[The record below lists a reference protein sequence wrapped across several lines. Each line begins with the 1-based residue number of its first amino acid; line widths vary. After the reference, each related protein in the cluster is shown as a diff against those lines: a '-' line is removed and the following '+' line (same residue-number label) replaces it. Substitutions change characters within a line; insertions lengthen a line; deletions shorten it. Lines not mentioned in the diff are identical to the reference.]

1 MGEQNLTLNPSVP
14 FDEKILKILEYV
26 LPYTDTIMV
35 VLLIIC
41 GIYYSFLTRF
51 VQFRMLKS
59 VFKILTERNENHTKE
74 HISPFQALMIS
85 TASRVGI
92 GNIAGISIAI
102 AAGGAGALF
111 WMWFMAFF
119 GGASAFAEST
129 LAQIYKSKDN
139 TGGFKGGPAY
149 YIKKALGSH
158 FFGAFFAFILIIT
171 YAYGFN
177 GLQSQTMTS
186 AFKVYYDMF
195 NPNAT
200 TDFASSSWPM
210 IIGIILTLFGIWMFF
225 SHHTKIGKVSSLIVP
240 FMALA
245 YILLAFIAVLINFEK
260 IPSVIVLIFESA
272 FDFKA
277 ILGGFAGSALVIGI
291 KRGLF
296 SNEAGMGSAP
306 NAAAAALTSH
316 PAKQGIIQAF
326 SVLIDVIVCTSS
338 GFLVLFS
345 MAYFNVGA
353 DGKPLL
359 TAMPLVQE
367 AMREYYGGFGVH
379 FITIAIVL
387 FAITSLIGNYYYAQA
402 NVKYLTNSKLVMN
415 LFRITA
421 VVMIF
426 IGSQMNL
433 KLAWSLADLTMAFMA
448 VTNIVSL
455 LLLGG
460 IVNKVLKDFNT
471 QQDSKI
477 NPKFS
482 ASKLG
487 IKNAECWD

>member
-1 MGEQNLTLNPSVP
+1 MNLDIMLDFANKASDIIANKIVP
-14 FDEKILKILEYV
+14 N
-26 LPYTDTIMV
+26 TDIIMV
-35 VLLIIC
+35 VLLIVC
-41 GIYYSFLTRF
+41 GLYYSFLTRF
-51 VQFRMLKS
+51 VQFRMLSS
-59 VFKILTERNENHTKE
+59 VFKILTEKNEGHAKE

-92 GNIAGISIAI
+92 GNIAGISLAL
-102 AAGGAGALF
+102 ATGGAGALF
-111 WMWFMAFF
+111 WMWVMAFF

-129 LAQIYKSKDN
+129 LAQVYKSKDD

-186 AFKVYYDMF
+186 SFKVYYDMF
-195 NPNAT
+195 NPNTAV
-200 TDFASSSWPM
+200 DFASSSWPM
-210 IIGIILTLFGIWMFF
+210 IIGIVLTIFGAWMFF
-225 SHHTKIGKVSSLIVP
+225 SHHTKIGKISSLIVP

-245 YILLAFIAVLINFEK
+245 YVLLAVIAVLMNFDK
-260 IPSVIVLIFESA
+260 IPSVIHMILQSA

-277 ILGGFAGSALVIGI
+277 IFGGFAGSALVIGI

-316 PAKQGIIQAF
+316 PAKQGVIQAF
-326 SVLIDVIVCTSS
+326 SVLIDVVVCTSS

-345 MAYFNVGA
+345 MAYLGLGENKI
-353 DGKPLL
+353 DGG
-359 TAMPLVQE
+359 MPLVQE
-367 AMREYYGGFGVH
+367 AMREYYGSFGIH

-402 NVKYLTNSKLVMN
+402 NVKYLTNSKFVMN

-421 VVMIF
+421 VAMIF

-433 KLAWSLADLTMAFMA
+433 KLAWNLADLTMAFMA
-448 VTNIVSL
+448 TTNIISL

-471 QQDSKI
+471 QQKSGID
-477 NPKFS
+477 PKFN

>member
-1 MGEQNLTLNPSVP
+1 MNLDIMLDFANKASDIIANKIVP
-14 FDEKILKILEYV
+14 N
-26 LPYTDTIMV
+26 TDIIMV
-35 VLLIIC
+35 VLLIVC
-41 GIYYSFLTRF
+41 GLYYSFLTRF
-51 VQFRMLKS
+51 VQFRMLSS
-59 VFKILTERNENHTKE
+59 VFKILTEKNEGHAKE

-92 GNIAGISIAI
+92 GNIAGISLAL
-102 AAGGAGALF
+102 ATGGAGALF
-111 WMWFMAFF
+111 WMWVMAFF

-129 LAQIYKSKDN
+129 LAQVYKSKDD

-186 AFKVYYDMF
+186 SFKVYYDMF
-195 NPNAT
+195 NPNAAV
-200 TDFASSSWPM
+200 DFALSSWPM
-210 IIGIILTLFGIWMFF
+210 IIGIVLTIFGAWMFF
-225 SHHTKIGKVSSLIVP
+225 SHHTKIGKISSLIVP

-245 YILLAFIAVLINFEK
+245 YVLLAVIAVLMNFDK
-260 IPSVIVLIFESA
+260 IPSVIHMILQSA

-277 ILGGFAGSALVIGI
+277 IFGGFAGSALVIGI

-316 PAKQGIIQAF
+316 PAKQGVIQAF
-326 SVLIDVIVCTSS
+326 SVLIDVVVCTSS

-345 MAYFNVGA
+345 MAYLGLGENKI
-353 DGKPLL
+353 DGG
-359 TAMPLVQE
+359 MPLVQE
-367 AMREYYGGFGVH
+367 AMREYYGSFGIH

-402 NVKYLTNSKLVMN
+402 NVKYLTNSKFVMN

-421 VVMIF
+421 VAMIF

-433 KLAWSLADLTMAFMA
+433 KLAWNLADLTMAFMA
-448 VTNIVSL
+448 TTNIISL

-471 QQDSKI
+471 QQKSGID
-477 NPKFS
+477 PKFN

>member
-1 MGEQNLTLNPSVP
+1 MNLDIVLGFANKVSDIIANKIVP
-14 FDEKILKILEYV
+14 N
-26 LPYTDTIMV
+26 TDIIMV
-35 VLLIIC
+35 VLLIVC
-41 GIYYSFLTRF
+41 GLYYSFLTRF
-51 VQFRMLKS
+51 VQFRMLNS
-59 VFKILTERNENHTKE
+59 VFKILTEKNEGHTKE

-92 GNIAGISIAI
+92 GNIAGISLAL
-102 AAGGAGALF
+102 ATGGAGALF
-111 WMWFMAFF
+111 WMWVMAFF

-129 LAQIYKSKDN
+129 LAQVYKSKDD

-158 FFGAFFAFILIIT
+158 FFGTFFAFILIIT

-186 AFKVYYDMF
+186 SFKIYYDMF

-200 TDFASSSWPM
+200 VDFASSSWSM
-210 IIGIILTLFGIWMFF
+210 TIGIILTIFGAWMFF
-225 SHHTKIGKVSSLIVP
+225 SHHTKIGKISSLIVP

-245 YILLAFIAVLINFEK
+245 YILLAVIAVLMNFDK
-260 IPSVIVLIFESA
+260 IPSVVHMILQSA

-277 ILGGFAGSALVIGI
+277 IFGGFAGSALVIGI

-345 MAYFNVGA
+345 TAYLGLGQSKI
-353 DGKPLL
+353 DGG
-359 TAMPLVQE
+359 MPLVQE
-367 AMREYYGGFGVH
+367 AMREYYGSFGIH

-387 FAITSLIGNYYYAQA
+387 FAVTSLIGNYYYAQA
-402 NVKYLTNSKLVMN
+402 NVKYLTNSKFAMN

-421 VVMIF
+421 VAMIF

-433 KLAWSLADLTMAFMA
+433 KLAWNLADLTMAFMA
-448 VTNIVSL
+448 TTNIISL

-460 IVNKVLKDFNT
+460 IVNKVLKDFYT
-471 QQDSKI
+471 QQKSGTD
-477 NPKFS
+477 PKFN

>member
-1 MGEQNLTLNPSVP
+1 MNLDIVLNFANKASDIIANKIVP
-14 FDEKILKILEYV
+14 N
-26 LPYTDTIMV
+26 TDIIMV

-41 GIYYSFLTRF
+41 GFYCSFLTRF
-51 VQFRMLKS
+51 VQFRMLSS
-59 VFKILTERNENHTKE
+59 VFKILTEKNEAHTKE

-92 GNIAGISIAI
+92 GNIAGISLAL
-102 AAGGAGALF
+102 ATGGAGALF
-111 WMWFMAFF
+111 WMWVMAFF

-129 LAQIYKSKDN
+129 LAQVYKSKDD

-186 AFKVYYDMF
+186 SFKIYYDML
-195 NPNAT
+195 NPNASV
-200 TDFASSSWPM
+200 DFASSSWPVV
-210 IIGIILTLFGIWMFF
+210 IGVVLTIFGAWMFF
-225 SHHTKIGKVSSLIVP
+225 SHHIKIGKVSSLIVP

-245 YILLAFIAVLINFEK
+245 YVLLSVIAVLINFDR
-260 IPSVIVLIFESA
+260 IPSVVHMILQNA
-272 FDFKA
+272 FDFEA
-277 ILGGFAGSALVIGI
+277 IFGGFAGSALVIGI

-345 MAYFNVGA
+345 MAYLGL
-353 DGKPLL
+353 GESKISGG
-359 TAMPLVQE
+359 MPLIQE
-367 AMREYYGGFGVH
+367 AMREYYGSLGIH

-402 NVKYLTNSKLVMN
+402 NVKYLTNSKFAMN
-415 LFRITA
+415 LFRVTA
-421 VVMIF
+421 VAMIF
-426 IGSQMNL
+426 AGSQMDL
-433 KLAWSLADLTMAFMA
+433 KLAWNLADLTMAFMA
-448 VTNIVSL
+448 TTNIISL

-460 IVNKVLKDFNT
+460 IVNKVLKDFNA
-471 QQDSKI
+471 QQKAGI
-477 NPKFS
+477 NPKFN

>member
-1 MGEQNLTLNPSVP
+1 MNLDIMLDFANKASDIIANKIVP
-14 FDEKILKILEYV
+14 N
-26 LPYTDTIMV
+26 TDIIMV
-35 VLLIIC
+35 VLLIVC
-41 GIYYSFLTRF
+41 GLYYSFLTRF
-51 VQFRMLKS
+51 VQFRMLSS
-59 VFKILTERNENHTKE
+59 VFKILTEKNEGHTKE

-92 GNIAGISIAI
+92 GNIAGISLAL
-102 AAGGAGALF
+102 ATGGAGALF
-111 WMWFMAFF
+111 WMWVMAFF

-129 LAQIYKSKDN
+129 LAQVYKSKDD

-186 AFKVYYDMF
+186 SFKVYYDMF
-195 NPNAT
+195 NSNAAV
-200 TDFASSSWPM
+200 DFASSSWPM
-210 IIGIILTLFGIWMFF
+210 IIGIVLTIFGAWMFF
-225 SHHTKIGKVSSLIVP
+225 SHHTKIGKISSLIVP

-245 YILLAFIAVLINFEK
+245 YVLLAVIAVLMNFDK
-260 IPSVIVLIFESA
+260 IPSVVHMILQSA

-277 ILGGFAGSALVIGI
+277 IFGGFAGSALVIGI

-316 PAKQGIIQAF
+316 PAKQGVIQAF
-326 SVLIDVIVCTSS
+326 SVLIDVVVCTSS

-345 MAYFNVGA
+345 MAYLGLGENKI
-353 DGKPLL
+353 DGG
-359 TAMPLVQE
+359 MPLVQE
-367 AMREYYGGFGVH
+367 AMREYYGSFGIH

-402 NVKYLTNSKLVMN
+402 NVKYLTNSKFVMN

-421 VVMIF
+421 VAMIF

-433 KLAWSLADLTMAFMA
+433 KLAWNLADLTMAFMA
-448 VTNIVSL
+448 TTNIISL

-471 QQDSKI
+471 QQKSGID
-477 NPKFS
+477 PKFN

>member
-1 MGEQNLTLNPSVP
+1 MNLDIMLDFANKASDIIANKIVP
-14 FDEKILKILEYV
+14 N
-26 LPYTDTIMV
+26 TDIIMV
-35 VLLIIC
+35 VLLIVC
-41 GIYYSFLTRF
+41 GLYYSFLTRF
-51 VQFRMLKS
+51 VQFRMLSS
-59 VFKILTERNENHTKE
+59 VFKILTEKNEGHTKE

-92 GNIAGISIAI
+92 GNIAGISLAL
-102 AAGGAGALF
+102 ATGGAGALF
-111 WMWFMAFF
+111 WMWVMAFF

-129 LAQIYKSKDN
+129 LAQVYKSKDD

-186 AFKVYYDMF
+186 SFKVYYDMF
-195 NPNAT
+195 NPNTAV
-200 TDFASSSWPM
+200 DFASSSWPM
-210 IIGIILTLFGIWMFF
+210 IIGIILTIFGGWMFF
-225 SHHTKIGKVSSLIVP
+225 SHHTKIGKISSLIVP

-245 YILLAFIAVLINFEK
+245 YVLLAVIAVLINFDK
-260 IPSVIVLIFESA
+260 IPSVVHMILQSA

-277 ILGGFAGSALVIGI
+277 IFGGFAGSALVIGI

-316 PAKQGIIQAF
+316 PAKQGVIQAF
-326 SVLIDVIVCTSS
+326 SVLIDVVVCTSS

-345 MAYFNVGA
+345 MAYLRLGESKI
-353 DGKPLL
+353 DGG
-359 TAMPLVQE
+359 MPLVQE
-367 AMREYYGGFGVH
+367 AMHEYYGSFGIH

-402 NVKYLTNSKLVMN
+402 NVKYLTNSKFVMN

-421 VVMIF
+421 VAMIF

-433 KLAWSLADLTMAFMA
+433 KLAWNLADLTMAFMA
-448 VTNIVSL
+448 TTNIISL

-471 QQDSKI
+471 QQKSGID
-477 NPKFS
+477 PKFN

-487 IKNAECWD
+487 LKNAECWD

>member
-1 MGEQNLTLNPSVP
+1 M
-14 FDEKILKILEYV
+14 DILKPLLDFLSSATHII
-26 LPYTDTIMV
+26 PYTDTMMV
-35 VLLIIC
+35 VILIVC
-41 GIYYSFLTRF
+41 GIYYSFLTGF
-51 VQFRMLKS
+51 VQFRMLGS
-59 VFKILTERNENHTKE
+59 VFSILTEKNDGHTKE

-92 GNIAGISIAI
+92 GNIAGIAT
-102 AAGGAGALF
+102 ALTLGGAGAIF
-111 WMWFMAFF
+111 WMWAMAFF

-129 LAQIYKSKDN
+129 LAQVYKSKDSR
-139 TGGFKGGPAY
+139 GGYKGGPAY
-149 YIKKALGSH
+149 YIKKALGLKWL
-158 FFGAFFAFILIIT
+158 GAFFAIILIIT

-186 AFKVYYDMF
+186 SFEIYYNMF

-200 TDFASSSWPM
+200 QTFAQSSWPV
-210 IIGIILTLFGIWMFF
+210 IIGTILALFGLWMFF
-225 SHHTKIGKVSSLIVP
+225 SHHTKIGKVSSVIVP

-245 YILLAFIAVLINFEK
+245 YIGLSLIAVCMNLEK
-260 IPSVIVLIFESA
+260 IPSVLSLIFESA

-277 ILGGFAGSALVIGI
+277 IFGGFAGSALVIGI

-306 NAAAAALTSH
+306 NAAASALTNH

-326 SVLIDVIVCTSS
+326 AVLIDLIICTAS

-367 AMREYYGGFGVH
+367 AMREYYGSFGIH
-379 FITIAIVL
+379 FVSVAIVL

-402 NVKYLTNSKLVMN
+402 NVKYLTDSKFVMN

-421 VVMIF
+421 VAMIF
-426 IGSQMNL
+426 IGAQMDL

-448 VTNIVSL
+448 TTNIISL

-460 IVNKVLKDFNT
+460 IVSKVLNDYTT
-471 QQDSKI
+471 QKRAGLDPS
-477 NPKFS
+477 FS

>member
-1 MGEQNLTLNPSVP
+1 MNLDIVLGFANKVSDIIANKIVP
-14 FDEKILKILEYV
+14 N
-26 LPYTDTIMV
+26 TDIIMV
-35 VLLIIC
+35 VLLIVC
-41 GIYYSFLTRF
+41 GLYYSFLTRF
-51 VQFRMLKS
+51 VQFRMLNF
-59 VFKILTERNENHTKE
+59 VFKILTEKNEGHTKE

-92 GNIAGISIAI
+92 GNIAGISLAL
-102 AAGGAGALF
+102 ATGGAGALF
-111 WMWFMAFF
+111 WMWVMAFF

-129 LAQIYKSKDN
+129 LAQVYKSKDD

-158 FFGAFFAFILIIT
+158 FFGTFFAFILIIT

-186 AFKVYYDMF
+186 SFKIYYDMF

-200 TDFASSSWPM
+200 VDFASSSWSM
-210 IIGIILTLFGIWMFF
+210 TIGIILTIFGAWMFF
-225 SHHTKIGKVSSLIVP
+225 SHHTKIGKISSLIVP

-245 YILLAFIAVLINFEK
+245 YILLAVIAVLMNFDK
-260 IPSVIVLIFESA
+260 IPSVVHMILQSA

-277 ILGGFAGSALVIGI
+277 IFGGFAGSALVIGI

-345 MAYFNVGA
+345 TAYLGLGQSKI
-353 DGKPLL
+353 DGG
-359 TAMPLVQE
+359 MPLVQE
-367 AMREYYGGFGVH
+367 AMREYYGSFGIH

-387 FAITSLIGNYYYAQA
+387 FAVTSLIGNYYYAQA
-402 NVKYLTNSKLVMN
+402 NVKYLTNSKFAMN

-421 VVMIF
+421 VAMIF

-433 KLAWSLADLTMAFMA
+433 KLAWNLADLTMAFMA
-448 VTNIVSL
+448 TTNIISL

-460 IVNKVLKDFNT
+460 IVNKVLKDFYT
-471 QQDSKI
+471 QQKSGTD
-477 NPKFS
+477 PKFN

>member
-1 MGEQNLTLNPSVP
+1 MNLDIVLGFANKVSDIIANKIVP
-14 FDEKILKILEYV
+14 N
-26 LPYTDTIMV
+26 TDIIMV
-35 VLLIIC
+35 VLLIVC
-41 GIYYSFLTRF
+41 GLYYSFLTRF
-51 VQFRMLKS
+51 VQFRMLNF
-59 VFKILTERNENHTKE
+59 VFKILTEKNEGHTKE

-92 GNIAGISIAI
+92 GNIAGISLAL
-102 AAGGAGALF
+102 ATGGAGALF
-111 WMWFMAFF
+111 WMWVMAFF

-129 LAQIYKSKDN
+129 LAQVFKSKDD

-158 FFGAFFAFILIIT
+158 FFGTFFAFILIIT

-186 AFKVYYDMF
+186 SFKIYYDMF

-200 TDFASSSWPM
+200 VDFASSSWSM
-210 IIGIILTLFGIWMFF
+210 TIGIILTIFGAWMFF
-225 SHHTKIGKVSSLIVP
+225 SHHTKIGKISSLIVP

-245 YILLAFIAVLINFEK
+245 YILLAVIAVLMNFDK
-260 IPSVIVLIFESA
+260 IPSVVHMVLQSA

-277 ILGGFAGSALVIGI
+277 IFGGFAGSALVIGI

-345 MAYFNVGA
+345 TAYLGLGQSKI
-353 DGKPLL
+353 DGG
-359 TAMPLVQE
+359 MPLVQE
-367 AMREYYGGFGVH
+367 AMREYYGSFGIH

-387 FAITSLIGNYYYAQA
+387 FAVTSLIGNYYYAQA
-402 NVKYLTNSKLVMN
+402 NVKYLTNSKFAMN

-421 VVMIF
+421 VAMIF

-433 KLAWSLADLTMAFMA
+433 KLAWNLADLTMAFMA
-448 VTNIVSL
+448 TTNIISL

-460 IVNKVLKDFNT
+460 IVNKVLKDFYT
-471 QQDSKI
+471 QQKSGTD
-477 NPKFS
+477 PKFN

>member
-1 MGEQNLTLNPSVP
+1 MNLDIVLGFANKVSDIIANKIVP
-14 FDEKILKILEYV
+14 N
-26 LPYTDTIMV
+26 TDIIMV
-35 VLLIIC
+35 VLLIVC
-41 GIYYSFLTRF
+41 GLYYSFLTRF
-51 VQFRMLKS
+51 VQFRMLNS
-59 VFKILTERNENHTKE
+59 VFKILTEKNEGHAKE

-92 GNIAGISIAI
+92 GNIAGISLAL
-102 AAGGAGALF
+102 ATGGAGALF
-111 WMWFMAFF
+111 WMWVMAFF

-129 LAQIYKSKDN
+129 LAQVYKSKDD

-158 FFGAFFAFILIIT
+158 FFGTFFAFILIIT

-186 AFKVYYDMF
+186 SFKIYYDMF

-200 TDFASSSWPM
+200 VDFASSSWSM
-210 IIGIILTLFGIWMFF
+210 TIGIILTIFGAWMFF
-225 SHHTKIGKVSSLIVP
+225 SHHTKIGKISSLIVP

-245 YILLAFIAVLINFEK
+245 YILLAVIAVLMNFDK
-260 IPSVIVLIFESA
+260 IPSVVHMILQSA

-277 ILGGFAGSALVIGI
+277 IFGGFAGSALVIGI

-345 MAYFNVGA
+345 TAYLGLGQSKI
-353 DGKPLL
+353 DGG
-359 TAMPLVQE
+359 MPLVQE
-367 AMREYYGGFGVH
+367 AMREYYGSFGIH

-387 FAITSLIGNYYYAQA
+387 FAVTSLIGNYYYAQA
-402 NVKYLTNSKLVMN
+402 NVKYLTNSKFAMN

-421 VVMIF
+421 VAMIF

-433 KLAWSLADLTMAFMA
+433 KLAWNLADLTMAFMA
-448 VTNIVSL
+448 TTNIISL

-460 IVNKVLKDFNT
+460 IVNKVLKDFYT
-471 QQDSKI
+471 QQKSGTD
-477 NPKFS
+477 PKFN

>member
-1 MGEQNLTLNPSVP
+1 MNLDIMLDFANKASDIIANKIVP
-14 FDEKILKILEYV
+14 N
-26 LPYTDTIMV
+26 TDIIMV
-35 VLLIIC
+35 VLLIVC
-41 GIYYSFLTRF
+41 GLYYSFLTRF
-51 VQFRMLKS
+51 VQFRMLSS
-59 VFKILTERNENHTKE
+59 VFKILTEKNEGHAKE

-92 GNIAGISIAI
+92 GNIAGISLAL
-102 AAGGAGALF
+102 ATGGAGALF
-111 WMWFMAFF
+111 WMWVMAFF

-129 LAQIYKSKDN
+129 LAQVYKSKDD

-186 AFKVYYDMF
+186 SFKVYYDMF

-200 TDFASSSWPM
+200 VDFASSSWPM
-210 IIGIILTLFGIWMFF
+210 IIGIVLTIFGAWMFF
-225 SHHTKIGKVSSLIVP
+225 SHHTKIGKISSLIVP

-245 YILLAFIAVLINFEK
+245 YVLLAVIAVLMNFDK
-260 IPSVIVLIFESA
+260 IPSVVHMILQSA

-277 ILGGFAGSALVIGI
+277 IFGGFAGSALVIGI

-316 PAKQGIIQAF
+316 PAKQGVIQAF
-326 SVLIDVIVCTSS
+326 SVLIDVVVCTSS

-345 MAYFNVGA
+345 MAYLGLGESKI
-353 DGKPLL
+353 DGG
-359 TAMPLVQE
+359 MPLVQE
-367 AMREYYGGFGVH
+367 AMREYYGSFGIH

-402 NVKYLTNSKLVMN
+402 NVKYLTNSKFVMN

-421 VVMIF
+421 VAMIF

-433 KLAWSLADLTMAFMA
+433 KLAWNLADLTMAFMA
-448 VTNIVSL
+448 TTNIISL

-471 QQDSKI
+471 QQKSGID
-477 NPKFS
+477 PKFN